1 MADGTIKDI
10 KKQVKK
16 QPGPIGGLRGKASK
30 KKKKEDSSVTL
41 GKFMKAK
48 IDSTNESIKGG
59 GMKADRV
66 TEGSGYRNKKG
77 FRKDVEEGKY
87 KQEKDADYYKSIGLT
102 GKRGDRAVDD
112 FFKPYDKRSDAIK
125 LKSGGRAGYKG
136 GGAAIKGVSKILR

>member
-1 MADGTIKDI
+1 MADEQQAR
-10 KKQVKK
+10 KKQAGSRAGL
-16 QPGPIGGLRGKASK
+16 GPLGGSRK

-66 TEGSGYRNKKG
+66 TEGSGYRNKRG

-112 FFKPYDKRSDAIK
+112 FFKPYHKRSDAIK
-125 LKSGGRAGYKG
+125 LKSGGRAGYSVG
-136 GGAAIKGVSKILR
+136 GKAIKGVSKILLKK